1 MARNLFAF
9 LAIYEELYSIN
20 QTKSSST
27 MGIRISSKKTRMPEG
42 MKLAGKIASY
52 LFEQQYGELRHVSAS
67 DIEVLRS
74 TVKILTQC

>member
-52 LFEQQYGELRHVSAS
+52 IFEQQYGELKCVSNA
-67 DIEVLRS
+67 DVEVLRKA
-74 TVKILTQC
+74 VRILTSK

>member
-1 MARNLFAF
+1 
-9 LAIYEELYSIN
+9 
-20 QTKSSST
+20 
-27 MGIRISSKKTRMPEG
+27 MGIRITGKTKMPQG
-42 MKLAGKIASY
+42 MKLASKIASY